1 MSDLNGLRQ
10 VGKKRGFRLVKT
22 LNWITQVCIFRIS
35 SKRNAHP
42 LCFCAFR
49 LSETQKKMEPRLST
63 LWVFLSV
70 AFRLSE
76 THIRWPEKIGD
87 AFVHAFFCAF
97 RLSETPKIKMPSFFF
112 CISPRRNAKK
122 IGDAIVHAFSARF
135 SLGKRAFFEPMLSNT

>member
-49 LSETQKKMEPRLST
+49 LSETQKKLEPRLST
-63 LWVFLSV
+63 LCVFLAD

-87 AFVHAFFCAF
+87 TFVHAFFVRFALAKRQKSKC
-97 RLSETPKIKMPSFFF
+97 LLFF
-112 CISPRRNAKK
+112 CISPRRNAKQ
-122 IGDAIVHAFSARF
+122 IGTAIVHAFSARF
-135 SLGKRAFFEPMLSNT
+135 SLGKRAFFEPMLSKT

>member
-49 LSETQKKMEPRLST
+49 LSETQKKLEPRLST

-87 AFVHAFFCAF
+87 AFVHAFFVRFALAKRQKSKCVFFFAF
-97 RLSETPKIKMPSFFF
+97 RLDETPKK
-112 CISPRRNAKK
+112 
-122 IGDAIVHAFSARF
+122 
-135 SLGKRAFFEPMLSNT
+135 LGTRLSTLFLRVFP

>member
-22 LNWITQVCIFRIS
+22 LNCITHMCIFRIS

-49 LSETQKKMEPRLST
+49 LSETQKKLEPRLST

-76 THIRWPEKIGD
+76 THIRLPEKNWGHICPR
-87 AFVHAFFCAF
+87 FFCAF
-97 RLSETPKIKMPSFFF
+97 RLSETPKIKMPFFF
-112 CISPRRNAKK
+112 CISPRRNAQK
-122 IGDAIVHAFSARF
+122 IGDAIIHAFSARF
-135 SLGKRAFFEPMLSNT
+135 SLGKRTFFEAMFSKP

>member
-76 THIRWPEKIGD
+76 THIRWPEKIGTHLSTLF
-87 AFVHAFFCAF
+87 FVRFALAKRQKSKCLLFFLHVASTKRQKNWGRDYPRFFCAIF
-97 RLSETPKIKMPSFFF
+97 LRKTHIF
-112 CISPRRNAKK
+112 
-122 IGDAIVHAFSARF
+122 
-135 SLGKRAFFEPMLSNT
+135 